1 MGNEYYHA
9 FAVGFNWWYVA
20 LPVFMVWNFLIGTRY
35 YRIYKRRICP
45 KFKKKW
51 RKPFRWLNAGVATI
65 VVIIMAFV
73 ESSNGLIQ
81 MFDNHLTAYDSPAW
95 SLILAGFAMGAFAL
109 LVYGLN
115 DLAFRFGA
123 AIQHMRLEIVLEK
136 RAALRAKV

>member
-9 FAVGFNWWYVA
+9 FTAGFNWWYIV
-20 LPVFMVWNFLIGTRY
+20 LPAFMAWNFFMGTRY
-35 YRIYKRRICP
+35 YCIHKGRICP

-51 RKPFRWLNAGVATI
+51 RKPFRWLNAGVAT
-65 VVIIMAFV
+65 VVVTIMAFV

-81 MFDNHLTAYDSPAW
+81 MFDNHLTTYDSPVW
-95 SLILAGFAMGAFAL
+95 SLILAGFAMGIFAL

-123 AIQHMRLEIVLEK
+123 AVHHVRLEVVLEK

>member
-9 FAVGFNWWYVA
+9 FAIGFNWWYIV
-20 LPVFMVWNFLIGTRY
+20 LPAFMAWNFFMGTRY
-35 YRIYKRRICP
+35 YRIYKGRICS

-51 RKPFRWLNAGVATI
+51 RKPFLRLNAGVAA
-65 VVIIMAFV
+65 VVVTIMAIV

-81 MFDNHLTAYDSPAW
+81 MFDNHLAAYDGPAW
-95 SLILAGFAMGAFAL
+95 SLILTGFTMGAFAL

-115 DLAFRFGA
+115 NLAFRFGA
-123 AIQHMRLEIVLEK
+123 TVHHARLEVVLEK